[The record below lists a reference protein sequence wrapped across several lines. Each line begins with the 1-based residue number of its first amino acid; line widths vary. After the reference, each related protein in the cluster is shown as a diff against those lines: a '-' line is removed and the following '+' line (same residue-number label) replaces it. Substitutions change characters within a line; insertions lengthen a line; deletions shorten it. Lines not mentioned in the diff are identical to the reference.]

1 MRIANPFRR
10 RIRDETR
17 APKVPANTR
26 VYAVGDIHG
35 RADLLR
41 NLHRQ
46 IAKDATR
53 APEDEKLVVYL
64 GDYIDRGLDSRGV
77 IDLLIDKP
85 PEGVAPI
92 HLKGNHEAT
101 LLRFLDDPSV
111 GEAWL
116 AYGGAETLY
125 SYGVARATFASDRRA
140 IEAAR
145 HRLVETF
152 PDRHRAF
159 LEGLK
164 ATHRLGDYLFV
175 HAGIRPGVP
184 LDEQDEDDLLWI
196 REEFL
201 RSTAD
206 HGCVVVHGHSIRRE
220 VEFRS
225 NRIGIDTGAFATGV
239 LTALVLAGDRRALLQ
254 TGRAIA
260 A

>member
-1 MRIANPFRR
+1 MKIGNPFRR
-10 RIRDETR
+10 RPRGDAH

-26 VYAVGDIHG
+26 VYAIGDIHG

-41 NLHRQ
+41 NLHRL
-46 IAKDATR
+46 IAEDAAQ
-53 APEDEKLVVYL
+53 APEDEKIVVYL

-77 IDLLIDKP
+77 IDLLLDAP
-85 PEGVAPI
+85 PEGVAPV

-101 LLRFLDDPSV
+101 LLRFLEDPSV

-116 AYGGAETLY
+116 TFGGAETLY
-125 SYGVARATFASDRRA
+125 SYGVARATFASDRHA
-140 IEAAR
+140 IADAHR
-145 HRLVETF
+145 RLVETF
-152 PDRHRAF
+152 PERHRTF

-164 ATHRLGDYLFV
+164 TTHRIGDYLFV

-196 REEFL
+196 RDPFL
-201 RSTAD
+201 YSNAD
-206 HGCVVVHGHSIRRE
+206 HGCIVVHGHSIRRE
-220 VEFRS
+220 VEFRP

-239 LTALVLAGDRRALLQ
+239 LTALVLTDSRRTLLQ
-254 TGRAIA
+254 TGRALA

>member
-10 RIRDETR
+10 QARDD
-17 APKVPANTR
+17 APAPAVPANTR

-35 RADLLR
+35 RSDLLR
-41 NLHRQ
+41 SLHRL
-46 IAKDATR
+46 IAEDAAR
-53 APEDEKLVVYL
+53 APEDEKIVIYL

-77 IDLLIDKP
+77 LDLLIDKT
-85 PEGVAPI
+85 PEGVTPI

-111 GEAWL
+111 GEAWI
-116 AYGGAETLY
+116 AFGGAETLY

-140 IEAAR
+140 LDKARLRLIEN
-145 HRLVETF
+145 F
-152 PDRHRAF
+152 PARHRAF

-164 ATHRLGDYLFV
+164 PTHRIGDYLFV

-201 RSTAD
+201 RSTVD
-206 HGCVVVHGHSIRRE
+206 YGCVVVHGHSIRRE
-220 VEFRS
+220 VEFRP
-225 NRIGIDTGAFATGV
+225 NRIDVDTGAFASGV
-239 LTALVLAGDRRALLQ
+239 LTALVLAGSRRELLQ